1 MYVFLSLVKFYKLLH
16 LVISKKNKNNIKE
29 GAKKSEEIFKKLGS
43 FRNIVHAHTVSSVI
57 LSEVAR
63 EKESPRNYDLKADK
77 RDEDTVRFLDLQL
90 IVCGKV
96 NSRQFRG
103 SILKIKK
110 VESSFCVA
118 FHCFIV
124 SRKTVK

>member
-1 MYVFLSLVKFYKLLH
+1 MP
-16 LVISKKNKNNIKE
+16 
-29 GAKKSEEIFKKLGS
+29 
-43 FRNIVHAHTVSSVI
+43 TVSSVI

-63 EKESPRNYDLKADK
+63 EKESLRNYDLKADK

-124 SRKTVK
+124 SRKTVKLKDIGFVPDRCCSRGHRFLDALSTAV

>member
-1 MYVFLSLVKFYKLLH
+1 MP
-16 LVISKKNKNNIKE
+16 
-29 GAKKSEEIFKKLGS
+29 
-43 FRNIVHAHTVSSVI
+43 TVSSVI

-63 EKESPRNYDLKADK
+63 EKESLRNYDLKADK

-110 VESSFCVA
+110 VGK
-118 FHCFIV
+118 I
-124 SRKTVK
+124 RKNHRSA